1 MRKLPRQNRPWVLLN
16 PGPVNVTERVRRA
29 LLEPDICHREEEFS
43 SLLGQVRQK
52 LLRLFRVAKTHTVA
66 VFSGSGTTAL
76 EAMLSSFAKENKTIL
91 VLSNGVYGNR
101 MKTILEVHDT
111 PVQVLAA
118 GPGQFPELSRI
129 ESLLKTNHAI
139 HAIAMVHHETSTGML
154 NPIADV
160 GRLAKKYG
168 KTFLV
173 DTISSLGAEKIDFKK
188 WSIDLCAG
196 TSGKCLH
203 GFPGVSFVIISKK
216 EAARLKDRRS
226 RTLYLDLRH
235 VLECEEKGESPF
247 TPAVQIFYAFDRA
260 LDELKEEG
268 LARRIE
274 NYAKKSELL
283 ENGFAKLGL
292 SFLVEKAVRS
302 HVLTALWMPP
312 ALSYEKLHDEL
323 KKAGFVIYAG
333 QSEFKDRIFR
343 ISNLGDIQIR
353 DLKRFLICLGRI
365 LGRLRKRSSPRLL

>member
-1 MRKLPRQNRPWVLLN
+1 MRKFPRQNRPWVLLN

-43 SLLGQVRQK
+43 SLLGGVRQK
-52 LLRLFRVAKTHTVA
+52 ILRLFGISRTHTVA
-66 VFSGSGTTAL
+66 IFSGSGTTAL

-91 VLSNGVYGNR
+91 VLSNGVYGDR
-101 MKTILEVHDT
+101 IKTILEVHDT

-118 GPGQFPELSRI
+118 GPGEFPDLAKVETTLRANPS
-129 ESLLKTNHAI
+129 I

-154 NPIADV
+154 NPVAAV

-168 KTFLV
+168 KSFLV
-173 DTISSLGAEKIDFKK
+173 DAVSSLGAEKLDFKN
-188 WSIDLCAG
+188 WSVGLCAG

-235 VLECEEKGESPF
+235 VLECEEKGDTPF

-268 LARRIE
+268 LARRIGR
-274 NYAKKSELL
+274 YAEKNALL
-283 ENGFAKLGL
+283 EDGFARLGL
-292 SFLVEKAVRS
+292 SFLVEKKFRS

-312 ALSYEKLHDEL
+312 ALSYDKLHDEL

-333 QSEFKDRIFR
+333 QSELKGRIFR
-343 ISNLGDIQIR
+343 ISNLGDIRTR
-353 DLKRFLICLGRI
+353 DLKRFLTRLKRI
-365 LGRLRKRSSPRLL
+365 LGSGAKRPSPRLL